1 VLQNVRL
8 QSAGKGERVGTVMD
22 LYIGVMPFMVVMLV
36 LVALLVA
43 FPAIATWLPA
53 TMRR

>member
-1 VLQNVRL
+1 M
-8 QSAGKGERVGTVMD
+8 QSACKNGRVGTVMD

-36 LVALLVA
+36 LIALLVA
-43 FPAIATWLPA
+43 FPTIATWLPT